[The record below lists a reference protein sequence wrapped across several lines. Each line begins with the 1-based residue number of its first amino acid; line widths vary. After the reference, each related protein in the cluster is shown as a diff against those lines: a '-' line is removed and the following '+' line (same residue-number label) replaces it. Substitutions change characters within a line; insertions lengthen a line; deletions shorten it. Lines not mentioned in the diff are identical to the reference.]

1 MLLWAHQESWSHIYA
16 APLFDEDIYMRKT
29 LSENNVWFWMVTH
42 ALSVLVSFQAKQY
55 STQ

>member
-1 MLLWAHQESWSHIYA
+1 MLLWAHQESWSHVYA

-29 LSENNVWFWMVTH
+29 LSENNVWCWMVTH